1 MRIFMGLLA
10 ICINFSVKCLC
21 VPSHCFC
28 QFVDLLYIFWIL
40 IHCANIFSQFWLTL
54 PLFFKSAGT
63 MLKGVT
69 RLVSRVH
76 KLDPGHFLG
85 MATEASQSLAAHLD
99 NQVSFESPRA
109 VSCTSENDPVSC

>member
-76 KLDPGHFLG
+76 K
-85 MATEASQSLAAHLD
+85 
-99 NQVSFESPRA
+99 VSPNLPKCFVQTVFRWI
-109 VSCTSENDPVSC
+109 SCLYMDLLYPELNALEYFS